1 MRRLLT
7 RNLKK
12 ETVMIADAYEIDP
25 KDADSNEEAEYCPDD
40 LTEVIDYY
48 GLGTEEDYRSM
59 LAEAKRRGEF

>member
-1 MRRLLT
+1 
-7 RNLKK
+7 
-12 ETVMIADAYEIDP
+12 MIADAYEIDP